1 MQSRPEQRSDASSK
15 GRLPVFS
22 LLVFV
27 AAVVVSGFFL
37 WNGAWAAPGFFGEEP
52 SRDELRESALF
63 GFLGFL
69 SLAIGFLGFWLPSRK
84 RRWLLV
90 AAGCLAL
97 GVASAISA
105 LTKIGD

>member
-15 GRLPVFS
+15 GRLRVFS

-27 AAVVVSGFFL
+27 AAVVLSGFFF
-37 WNGAWAAPGFFGEEP
+37 WNGAWAATGFFGVEP

-63 GFLGFL
+63 AFLGFL
-69 SLAIGFLGFWLPSRK
+69 SLAIGFSGFWLPSRK

-97 GVASAISA
+97 GVANAFFTLSE
-105 LTKIGD
+105 IGD